1 KDNQEKSDI
10 RIQMNDHVIISKH
23 KMKNIRDIGKKN
35 IKINLLEQTHVYEY
49 LVIEN
54 DPLYNEILSLQ
65 VNQSVDVQGIMITR
79 TAFEMYEIESK
90 AFHEGFTSSQSIYK
104 RVSAILNTT

>member
-1 KDNQEKSDI
+1 MI
-10 RIQMNDHVIISKH
+10 HV
-23 KMKNIRDIGKKN
+23 
-35 IKINLLEQTHVYEY
+35 LEQTHVYEY
-49 LVIEN
+49 LGKEN

-90 AFHEGFTSSQSIYK
+90 TFHEGFTSSQSIYN
-104 RVSAILNTT
+104 RVSAILNTTLSIGKE

>member
-1 KDNQEKSDI
+1 IGRGSNMI
-10 RIQMNDHVIISKH
+10 HV
-23 KMKNIRDIGKKN
+23 
-35 IKINLLEQTHVYEY
+35 LEQTHVYEY
-49 LVIEN
+49 LEKEN

-104 RVSAILNTT
+104 RVSAILNTTSSIGKDRKYVVYGKMKAI

>member
-1 KDNQEKSDI
+1 VI
-10 RIQMNDHVIISKH
+10 HV
-23 KMKNIRDIGKKN
+23 
-35 IKINLLEQTHVYEY
+35 LEQTHVYEY
-49 LVIEN
+49 LGKEN

-90 AFHEGFTSSQSIYK
+90 AFHEGFTSSHSIYN
-104 RVSAILNTT
+104 RVSAILNTTLSIGKE